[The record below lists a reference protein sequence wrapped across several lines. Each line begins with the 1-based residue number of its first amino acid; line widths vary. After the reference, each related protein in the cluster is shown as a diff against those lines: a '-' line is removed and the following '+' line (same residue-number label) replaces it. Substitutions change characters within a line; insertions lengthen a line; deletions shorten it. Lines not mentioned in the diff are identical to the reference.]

1 MTDPSNISNIASDI
15 ASNIAEEIKLNIED
29 NASLI
34 FFTNPHYLNILRR
47 KKISNTT
54 DNVEKMKFYRKR
66 IVSLFKELFKPTEDV
81 NKEIK
86 ELHTFFVNTVIRYF
100 EITDKKDIIQEQHQV
115 PEGLEKTPED
125 LLNDIGGSEIYSIA
139 EANDMMMRK
148 TITVAN
154 LDNYVTS
161 KQDISKNEMR
171 IIPMKMEI
179 DLKTNQLKTKGIKKK
194 SKIKKEHISN

>member
-1 MTDPSNISNIASDI
+1 MTDTSNNI
-15 ASNIAEEIKLNIED
+15 ASNIASNIPTEIKLNIED

-34 FFTNPHYLNILRR
+34 FFTNPHYLSILRR
-47 KKISNTT
+47 KKLSNIT

-66 IVSLFKELFKPTEDV
+66 IVSLFKELFKPTEEV

-86 ELHTFFVNTVIRYF
+86 ELHTFFVNATIRYF
-100 EITDKKDIIQEQHQV
+100 EVTDKKDIIQEQYQT

-125 LLNDIGGSEIYSIA
+125 VLNDIGGCELYSIA

-148 TITVAN
+148 TITLAN
-154 LDNYVTS
+154 LDNYVIS

-171 IIPMKMEI
+171 IIPMKIEI
-179 DLKTNQLKTKGIKKK
+179 DLKTNDLKTKGVRKK
-194 SKIKKEHISN
+194 SKNMKEDLSN